1 MCICIY
7 KATFLYPFTWGQALR
22 LSLHLGYSEY
32 CCYEE
37 ESTAVSS
44 RQRFSFFPIYTQE
57 WDCWIILQFY
67 FSFFE
72 DSPYCFPYWLNQFTF
87 PPTGHKGS
95 LFSTTLPILAISCLL
110 EDGHSRRCEVIPYH
124 DFDLHLPAEHLFM
137 YLLAICMSSLEKCL
151 FRYFAYF
158 LIGLFPFL
166 LLGSMSSWYIL
177 HRNPLWICGVQ
188 IFSSTPQISFSSFDD
203 FLCHAAFYF

>member
-1 MCICIY
+1 MYIY
-7 KATFLYPFTWGQALR
+7 DIFFTHMYVNEHLVCFLLVTVNSAKMNIWVHVSFR
-22 LSLHLGYSEY
+22 IIVLSGYILPGVELPIIWKL
-32 CCYEE
+32 CF
-37 ESTAVSS
+37 
-44 RQRFSFFPIYTQE
+44 QFFQE
-57 WDCWIILQFY
+57 P
-67 FSFFE
+67 
-72 DSPYCFPYWLNQFTF
+72 PYCFPYWLNQFTF

-166 LLGSMSSWYIL
+166 LLGSMSSLYIL
-177 HRNPLWICGVQ
+177 HRNPL
-188 IFSSTPQISFSSFDD
+188 
-203 FLCHAAFYF
+203 